1 MARKKECKSNKEG
14 RIFIVKPTIDMM
26 LSTCINVKL
35 VANLGGFEYS
45 NFVKTCKLGKDIRL
59 SSLERCATAFGRD
72 TLVIHLP
79 AGLVESVTN
88 PQVHHSGLFHTI
100 EEAELKIVLREIL
113 KIKKSQ
119 FLPYLELFFS
129 VLEESNDCTEDLL
142 QRLIRVLQNTIDEN
156 GK

>member
-26 LSTCINVKL
+26 LSTCINLKL
-35 VANLGGFEYS
+35 VANLGDFEY
-45 NFVKTCKLGKDIRL
+45 KTCKLGKDIRL

-100 EEAELKIVLREIL
+100 EEAELKIALREIL

-129 VLEESNDCTEDLL
+129 VLEESNGCTEDLL
-142 QRLIRVLQNTIDEN
+142 QRLIKVLQNTIDEN